1 MHRSLVG
8 WVAFTLLAFPGATSP
23 AAREPAASAVASPAD
38 AARQLDLS
46 QLPLLDGA
54 DAATVRQTTA
64 LAYDVKAGLKA
75 AYAEIRKQLTERGWK
90 EEPQAGVT
98 DEYAAGVFSR
108 NGYVTSLT
116 IMPSS
121 PPGRAAIRLQQHG
134 NVDLARLPAGPD
146 AKVVYGGPTSLIA
159 GTPATAEK
167 AAAWIDGALA
177 KAGWEP
183 YGGGGPSRM
192 YRQRGVILTTMVS
205 DAAPPATGATIH
217 YSARMVALEI
227 PAPPDAEQIQFADD
241 LNQLAFD
248 ARADAAAIADFYRE
262 RLAGA
267 GWKPT
272 TERWV
277 EDGFSRSLIFRHAAG
292 DLLLLEHRDVDGTSR
307 VVVRHQSAAEVKAE
321 GERFQAAQAKAMKE
335 KESAPRL
342 RRVAIRVPDGADG
355 DADGGASVRWTV
367 PKGTAVRHAKAIRQA
382 LQDDG
387 WKETSAAL
395 DPLAGMV
402 VLDKDDASITIDYTD
417 TGFLPA
423 ELSVR
428 ASRCELDLK
437 RGGGAEAPPASA
449 R

>member
-1 MHRSLVG
+1 MQRSLFG
-8 WVAFTLLAFPGATSP
+8 WLTFTLLVLAGGTSP
-23 AAREPAASAVASPAD
+23 AAREPASPAASPAD
-38 AARQLDLS
+38 AAKQLDLATF
-46 QLPLLDGA
+46 PLLDGA
-54 DAATVRQTTA
+54 DAASVRQTTA

-75 AYAEIRKQLTERGWK
+75 AYGQIRKQLTERGWK
-90 EEPQAGVT
+90 EEPQASVT
-98 DEYAAGVFSR
+98 DDYASGVFSR

-116 IMPSS
+116 IMPASDS
-121 PPGRAAIRLQQHG
+121 GLAAIRLQQHG

-146 AKVVYGGPTSLIA
+146 AKVVYGGPTSLIL

-167 AAAWIDGALA
+167 AAAWIDGALT

-183 YGGGGPSRM
+183 YGSGGPTRM
-192 YRQRGVILTTMVS
+192 YRQRGVILTTLIS
-205 DAAPPATGATIH
+205 DAVPPATGAVIQ
-217 YSARMVALEI
+217 YSTRMVAQEI

-262 RLAGA
+262 RLAA
-267 GWKPT
+267 AEWKPT

-292 DLLLLEHRDVDGTSR
+292 DLLLLEHREVDGRSR

-321 GERFQAAQAKAMKE
+321 GERFRAAQALAMKE
-335 KESAPRL
+335 KASAPRL
-342 RRVAIRVPDGADG
+342 RRVAILVPNGAQG
-355 DADGGASVRWTV
+355 DADGGGSVRWTV
-367 PKGTAVRHAKAIRQA
+367 PQGSAVTHAKAIRQA

-387 WKETSAAL
+387 WKETSGAL
-395 DPLAGMV
+395 EPLAGMV

-423 ELSVR
+423 ELNVR
-428 ASRCELDLK
+428 ASRCELELK
-437 RGGGAEAPPASA
+437 AGGGAEAPPASD